1 MMSTLKRVWRTV
13 HTAWCASFPP
23 PYYLAPIPGAP
34 PPPARRM
41 ILPVRSC
48 TRRAFVALMLGCLA
62 CCTTSDPVP
71 TEVDG
76 EGPARVVIDTRAPD
90 AFAAGHRAGAIN
102 LQSGWNQLRDRVRAY
117 VPDRAT
123 PIAVRAKDARE
134 ARNVAGVLAELGYTD
149 VVLVR
154 PGADEATLSTLLV
167 SELLARLAD
176 DDPPVVIDVRTAG
189 EWATGTI
196 DGARLVEQDAA
207 PALVAELDPTL
218 EYAVICEGG
227 YRSSQLASLLRRAG
241 FERVHNVID
250 GMAAWR
256 AAR

>member
-1 MMSTLKRVWRTV
+1 MNLPA
-13 HTAWCASFPP
+13 HD
-23 PYYLAPIPGAP
+23 IP
-34 PPPARRM
+34 
-41 ILPVRSC
+41 
-48 TRRAFVALMLGCLA
+48 RRAFVALILACLG

-71 TEVDG
+71 MEVGG
-76 EGPARVVIDTRAPD
+76 EPERLVIDTRAPD

-117 VPDRAT
+117 VTDRET
-123 PIAVRAKDARE
+123 PIAVRASDAAEARE
-134 ARNVAGVLAELGYTD
+134 AAGVLADLGYTD
-149 VVLVR
+149 IVLAE
-154 PGADEATLSTLLV
+154 PGADEATLPTLLV
-167 SELLARLAD
+167 SELLTQLAG

-207 PALVAELDPTL
+207 PALVSELDRAL
-218 EYAVICEGG
+218 EYAIICEGG